1 MMWRKAIT
9 SLEGLTFSRVWGL
22 RAAGLFIGTVRAAV
36 TGFVE
41 GLQSKKWVSGLRKIP
56 KPSTKVFI
64 HGLSI
69 MIPLVVIQ
77 LLLDAFQNSFLLYMP
92 PIGFA
97 LFLFTTYG
105 IQPIIIGVLNII
117 EIHYLYDCEGWQI
130 GFWLNGF
137 FLLLV
142 FAAINLMIQTMAGAA
157 FSLSI
162 GIVEILLLSY
172 PFGYLG
178 KFSNRGTP
186 KNTQPAATAECDKP

>member
-1 MMWRKAIT
+1 M
-9 SLEGLTFSRVWGL
+9 EYG
-22 RAAGLFIGTVRAAV
+22 
-36 TGFVE
+36 E

-56 KPSTKVFI
+56 KPSKRVFI

-69 MIPLVVIQ
+69 VIPLVIVQ

-97 LFLFTTYG
+97 LFLFTSYG
-105 IQPIIIGVLNII
+105 IQPLIIGVLNII
-117 EIHYLYDCEGWQI
+117 ALHRLYECEGWQI

-142 FAAINLMIQTMAGAA
+142 FATINLMIQTVAGAA
-157 FSLSI
+157 FSLAM
-162 GIVEILLLSY
+162 GILEILLLSY

-178 KFSNRGTP
+178 KFSNRGSP
-186 KNTQPAATAECDKP
+186 KDMQQAITAESDKP